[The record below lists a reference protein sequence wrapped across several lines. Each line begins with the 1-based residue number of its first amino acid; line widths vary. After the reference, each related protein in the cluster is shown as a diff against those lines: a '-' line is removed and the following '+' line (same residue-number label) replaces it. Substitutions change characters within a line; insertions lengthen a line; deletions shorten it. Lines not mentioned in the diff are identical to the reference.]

1 MWCDWQHPAGW
12 TYQKKFN
19 PRNWRKFDGIK
30 PTARPTIPTLP
41 AKEETYSCERTIFS
55 HVVFF
60 FVHRVWEWTQWG
72 WTNTNAG
79 ATGTSCKSRQGTPQ
93 KNSMGGKS
101 VWSPRIGVSMRWHC
115 REKPSK
121 ISFASVLGPVL
132 LKQRYFLILNVL
144 LSRVLSSNSCA
155 DFAVYLFGIA
165 PHWKHTRTTPTW
177 RS

>member
-1 MWCDWQHPAGW
+1 ME
-12 TYQKKFN
+12 
-19 PRNWRKFDGIK
+19 NWRHQTKGPPNQID
-30 PTARPTIPTLP
+30 TASKGTNV
-41 AKEETYSCERTIFS
+41 CERTIFS
-55 HVVFF
+55 HVD
-60 FVHRVWEWTQWG
+60 WTQWG

-79 ATGTSCKSRQGTPQ
+79 ATGTSCKSRQGAPQ

-132 LKQRYFLILNVL
+132 LKQRYLLILNVL
-144 LSRVLSSNSCA
+144 FSRVLSSNSCA